1 MKVDDSFIIIASTTI
16 QNMTGFLNTGGI
28 DIRGSSLLI
37 LVSSDLA
44 GNNGGRSSDLLVE
57 NCQAINISFSRFR
70 FLHNKPVMIFKTS
83 VINIVSTE
91 ISGIPLIYVSNLPD
105 SIIAFNYIYGLF
117 IQNCVFSHLN
127 SFYSPLYIKSDITS
141 IDYQVFSKFSNFIIT
156 NSNFSFCSSQ
166 NNGGVLFI
174 RPYFN
179 TNITNCIFISNIA
192 LNSGGTMF
200 FSPLRYYLLVNLK

>member
-1 MKVDDSFIIIASTTI
+1 MKADDSFIIITSTTI

-28 DIRGSSLLI
+28 DISGNSFLL
-37 LVSSDLA
+37 LQSSDFT
-44 GNNGGRSSDLLVE
+44 GNNGGKSSDLLVE
-57 NCQAINISFSRFR
+57 NCQGINISLSRFR

-83 VINIVSTE
+83 LINIVSTE

-127 SFYSPLYIKSDITS
+127 SFNSPLYIKSDRTS
-141 IDYQVFSKFSNFIIT
+141 IDYQFFREFSDFIIT

-166 NNGGVLFI
+166 NNGGVFFI
-174 RPYFN
+174 TPYFN
-179 TNITNCIFISNIA
+179 TNITNCIFKSNIA

-200 FSPLRYYLLVNLK
+200 FSPLRSYLLLNLK